1 MQPQNDT
8 LQIYDIHLPD
18 PVSAWPPAPG
28 WWLLLIVI
36 LLAAVAAFFVWRKLR
51 QRWQRWQ
58 RRSGC
63 LQQLQNLRSHFDKTD
78 AQACAQINEILKLY
92 CQQYF
97 PQAVALHGQAW
108 VDFLNQ
114 KAPVALFHNQSAR
127 ALAEAP
133 YAPPRAD
140 WRQHYGELDDLL
152 ALAQRWLKS
161 ASTQQHKTGRQP
173 AAQSTAQPLTKTEAR

>member
-1 MQPQNDT
+1 MKTAAESLPF
-8 LQIYDIHLPD
+8 YDIHLPG

-28 WWLLLIVI
+28 WWLLLVVI
-36 LLAAVAAFFVWRKLR
+36 MLAVFAAVIIWR
-51 QRWQRWQ
+51 QRQQNQQ
-58 RRSGC
+58 RRHEC
-63 LQQLQNLRSHFDKTD
+63 LLQLHNLRSHFDKTD

-114 KAPVALFHNQSAR
+114 NSPVPLFSNQSAR

-133 YAPPRAD
+133 YAPARAD
-140 WRQHYGELDDLL
+140 WRQHYGELNDLL
-152 ALAQRWLKS
+152 TLAQRWLKN
-161 ASTQQHKTGRQP
+161 AKKTQKLPHNIQQ
-173 AAQSTAQPLTKTEAR
+173 TEAN